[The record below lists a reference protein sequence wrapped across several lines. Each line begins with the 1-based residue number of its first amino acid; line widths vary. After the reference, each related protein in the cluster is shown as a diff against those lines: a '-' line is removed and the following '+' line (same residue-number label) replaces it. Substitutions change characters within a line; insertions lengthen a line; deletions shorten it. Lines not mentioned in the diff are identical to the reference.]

1 MIVFIFI
8 NSVILFILMQIL
20 GVPLSNLA
28 VIDFK
33 YDTFTFSK
41 DKSTSGMNII
51 YNMLLA
57 NIYMLFIY
65 ELVEDNQI
73 KNLVYFIVIGYL
85 IIRYA
90 YILLV
95 LNRLKLLNLKYECT
109 LIILTLFFYLPYS
122 KKYYN

>member
-1 MIVFIFI
+1 
-8 NSVILFILMQIL
+8 MQIL

-95 LNRLKLLNLKYECT
+95 LNRPE
-109 LIILTLFFYLPYS
+109 
-122 KKYYN
+122 

>member
-65 ELVEDNQI
+65 ELVEGECKI
-73 KNLVYFIVIGYL
+73 FCV
-85 IIRYA
+85 
-90 YILLV
+90 
-95 LNRLKLLNLKYECT
+95 NR
-109 LIILTLFFYLPYS
+109 
-122 KKYYN
+122 KKEVPSVEQSYHNTFTEKRTSI